1 MTEPGKVETGSAR
14 ELGRFLEIQN
24 LGLNLAFALAFLLVA
39 ARGLPSALTV
49 LLVLVAFVAARN
61 AGHSFNRWT
70 DRAQDRLNP
79 RTRDRALV
87 TGRLSSAFAVSFA
100 AANAAILV
108 VAAALLNPLALY
120 LSPLA
125 LLLVLGYSYT
135 KRAGWWTTAFLGL
148 VQSISPAAA
157 YVAVRGTIPPE
168 AFVAVAGM
176 LLWGTAFET
185 IHSLGDV
192 ESDRSQG
199 LRSIP
204 VALGVPSSVRLIPV
218 LHASALIAFG
228 LYGRLAGL
236 PYPFDVALV
245 VIALLAARTDLAIFR
260 DPKRVLAPFRS
271 HFLLGAVFLVGTVV
285 GLLML
290 GWLPVP

>member
-1 MTEPGKVETGSAR
+1 VSDPANSGRADAR

-39 ARGLPSALTV
+39 ARGLPSLRTV
-49 LLVLVAFVAARN
+49 VLVVIAFVAARN

-70 DRAQDRLNP
+70 DVEQDRANP

-87 TGRLSSAFAVSFA
+87 TGRLSRAFAIGFA
-100 AANAAILV
+100 VANAAILV
-108 VAAALLNPLALY
+108 IAAGLLNPLALA
-120 LSPLA
+120 LSPVA
-125 LLLVLGYSYT
+125 LLLVFGYSYT

-168 AFVAVAGM
+168 AFVAVVGM
-176 LLWGTAFET
+176 IMWGTAFET

-192 ESDRSQG
+192 GSDSALG

-204 VALGVPSSVRLIPV
+204 VALGVRRSVRLVPV
-218 LHASALIAFG
+218 LHAAALVAFAV
-228 LYGRLAGL
+228 YGWLAGL
-236 PYPFDVALV
+236 AYPYDIALV
-245 VIALLAARTDLAIFR
+245 AIAVLAARTDLAIAR
-260 DPKRVLAPFRS
+260 RPDRVLAPFRS
-271 HFLLGAVFLVGTVV
+271 HFALGALFLVGTA
-285 GLLML
+285 LALFAMA
-290 GWLPVP
+290 WVPAF